1 MSPLPPS
8 SIIRRPSSVGV
19 RLSVLLLFALL
30 LRLAFLFFAGVNA
43 PLTGDELAY
52 QQIAENVASGRGL
65 FQTNNPFFPGQ
76 TLYAWQAPLYPL
88 ALGLLYEIFGNH
100 ILIGKLFGILV
111 STATVFIVYD
121 LTRRVFRFP
130 IIAGKTDES
139 RAHQIAFAA
148 ALLVAIYPGFLTN
161 AHLLLSETQFIFFLM
176 LACDLVAWALERGKN
191 WQQWILFAA
200 GGAAWGLATLT
211 RGLTL
216 YFTPL
221 FALWI
226 GYILFRRRRGVR
238 SSASPQFADASA
250 NRETYM
256 NASASPL
263 PRAFLSAFL
272 FFAATALILLPY
284 SIRNYTVFGQ
294 FVLLETKGGVNLW
307 LGNSPY
313 TPNNFIRNVWK
324 TGVREPMLNA
334 LPHGELAQD
343 RAGYALALNY
353 IRSEPL
359 TFLARMPIKFADFW
373 GFERNLID
381 NAQETADGD
390 GWHSISKLASD
401 LFALVVYIFVML
413 WGIAGFLY
421 ARDDA
426 WKILFGGFVLYFLSI
441 HLILFGDGRFHLPLI
456 PFFAIYAGWML
467 VMPRRIDYSFPR
479 VALAILLAAFLLIVW
494 GREAWF
500 AWQVLRA
507 G

>member
-1 MSPLPPS
+1 MSPFPPS
-8 SIIRRPSSVGV
+8 SVSRQPSSVGV
-19 RLSVLLLFALL
+19 RLSALLLCALL
-30 LRLAFLFFAGVNA
+30 LRLAFLLLAGVNV

-88 ALGLLYEIFGNH
+88 ALGLLYEIFGSN
-100 ILIGKLFGILV
+100 ILIGKLFGILL
-111 STATVFIVYD
+111 STATVFLVYD
-121 LTRRVFRFP
+121 LTRRVFRTP
-130 IIAGKTDES
+130 VLADKLDES
-139 RAHQIAFAA
+139 RAQQIAFAA
-148 ALLVAIYPGFLTN
+148 ALLIAIYPGLLTN
-161 AHLLLSETQFIFFLM
+161 AHLLLSETQFIFLLM
-176 LACDLVAWALERGKN
+176 LAFDLAAWALARGKN

-200 GGAAWGLATLT
+200 SGAAWGLATLT

-216 YFTPL
+216 YFTPV
-221 FALWI
+221 FAVWI
-226 GYILFRRRRGVR
+226 GYMIIRRRRSVR
-238 SSASPQFADASA
+238 CSASPYFADTNA
-250 NRETYM
+250 NRDAYV
-256 NASASPL
+256 NAIASPL
-263 PRAFLSAFL
+263 L
-272 FFAATALILLPY
+272 FIAVTALVLFPY
-284 SIRNYTVFGQ
+284 TIRNYTIFGQ

-313 TPNNFIRNVWK
+313 TPNDFIRNVWK

-334 LPHGELAQD
+334 LPQGELAQD

-353 IRSEPL
+353 IRSEPF

-381 NAQETADGD
+381 NAQETVDD
-390 GWHSISKLASD
+390 EGWHSLSKLASD
-401 LFALVVYIFVML
+401 LFAIVVYIVVMF

-441 HLILFGDGRFHLPLI
+441 HLVIFGDGRFHLPLI

-467 VMPRRIDYSFPR
+467 VMRRRIDYSLPR
-479 VALAILLAAFLLIVW
+479 VALAIVLAAILLGVW
-494 GREAWF
+494 AREAWF

>member
-30 LRLAFLFFAGVNA
+30 LRLAFLLLAGVNA

-88 ALGLLYEIFGNH
+88 ALGLLYEIFGNN
-100 ILIGKLFGILV
+100 ILIGKLFGILI

-121 LTRRVFRFP
+121 LTRRVFRTP
-130 IIAGKTDES
+130 ILVNQTDEV

-148 ALLVAIYPGFLTN
+148 GLLVALYPGLLTN
-161 AHLLLSETQFIFFLM
+161 AHLLLSETQFIFFMM
-176 LACDLVAWALERGKN
+176 LAFDLVAWAFERAKN
-191 WQQWILFAA
+191 WQQWILFVA

-216 YFTPL
+216 YFTPV
-221 FALWI
+221 FAVWL
-226 GYILFRRRRGVR
+226 GYMIIRSRRGVR
-238 SSASPQFADASA
+238 YSASPHLADATA
-250 NRETYM
+250 TRESYV

-263 PRAFLSAFL
+263 PRGLLSAFL
-272 FFAATALILLPY
+272 FLASTALVLTPY
-284 SIRNYTVFGQ
+284 TIRNYTVFGQ

-313 TPNNFIRNVWK
+313 TPNDFIRNVWK

-334 LPHGELAQD
+334 LPQGELAQD

-373 GFERNLID
+373 GFERNLVDIAEATTRGQGW
-381 NAQETADGD
+381 NSLAKIAADAVGIL
-390 GWHSISKLASD
+390 GYIVLA
-401 LFALVVYIFVML
+401 LM
-413 WGIAGFLY
+413 GTAGFLFSPEEG
-421 ARDDA
+421 AGTPKTGD
-426 WKILFGGFVLYFLSI
+426 WKILFGGFVAYLVLV
-441 HLILFGDGRFHLPLI
+441 HLVIFGDGRF
-456 PFFAIYAGWML
+456 
-467 VMPRRIDYSFPR
+467 
-479 VALAILLAAFLLIVW
+479 
-494 GREAWF
+494 
-500 AWQVLRA
+500 
-507 G
+507 